1 MENEWSKLKLPSLK
15 HHFGK
20 SCRTDSMKIHKSE
33 LQHPEDRQRPK
44 TNLGILNPYLYY
56 LDTVH

>member
-44 TNLGILNPYLYY
+44 TNLGILK
-56 LDTVH
+56 DTVH